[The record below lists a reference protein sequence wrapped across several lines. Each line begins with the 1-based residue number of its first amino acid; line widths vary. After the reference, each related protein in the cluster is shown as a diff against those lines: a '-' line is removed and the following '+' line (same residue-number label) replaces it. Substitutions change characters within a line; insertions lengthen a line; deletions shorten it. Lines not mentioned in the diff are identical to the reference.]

1 MSDFSA
7 FWSQSRERVEAALES
22 VFSAHD
28 ETPERTGNAMRYA
41 TLNGGKRFRAMLVY
55 GAGMTLQRQFDDH
68 APGINAPDNEE
79 QAGVLDVI
87 ASAVEMVH
95 AYSLVHDDLPAMD
108 DDDLRRG
115 RPTCH
120 RAFDEATAILAG
132 DALLTL
138 AFELLASD
146 DLGAVL
152 PERRL
157 MMVRQLSMGAG
168 ASGMVGGQS
177 LDIDATGKELDL
189 DQLMQMHR
197 MKTGALIRSSCVLG
211 GLAVNNASLEQIRA
225 LEDYGDALGMTFQ
238 IVDDILDVTADS
250 DTLGK
255 ASGADSRME
264 KNTFV
269 SLLGLEGATKERDRW
284 HQKALESIAP
294 LGDND
299 GLFHHLANFAVARS
313 Y

>member
-28 ETPERTGNAMRYA
+28 ETPGRTGSAMRYA

-55 GAGMTLQRQFDDH
+55 GAGMTLQRQFGDH

-79 QAGVLDVI
+79 QAGTLDVI